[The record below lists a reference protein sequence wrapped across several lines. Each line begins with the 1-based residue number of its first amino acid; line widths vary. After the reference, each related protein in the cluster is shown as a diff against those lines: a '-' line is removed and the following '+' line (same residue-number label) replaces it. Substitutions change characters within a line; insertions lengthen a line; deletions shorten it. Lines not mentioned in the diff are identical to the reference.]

1 MWFVEKK
8 NIFMSYFFI
17 LIGTFIMAF
26 ATNFFYES
34 NHIITGG
41 FTGLSIVIRYL
52 SGKFFDYKIPL
63 WLINLVLNVPL
74 LIFAFKCLGKKFIS
88 RTIIAIGLL
97 SGMLFLTRDLKIKNF
112 DDMMIAALYGGFLN
126 GFGLGLVFR
135 NNSSTGGSDLIA
147 SIINFKHKE
156 ISVAKILFLTDV
168 IVISIGLFVFGIKN
182 AMYAIIAEFITS
194 KVLDVVLEGFIFSK
208 SVFIIS
214 SEPDL
219 IASKILNGLKRGVT
233 SLKGRGMYTK
243 KDKNVLFC
251 VLNAREIFKLKAMI
265 KEIDENAFI
274 IVNDAHEVLGN
285 GFRQLNN

>member
-1 MWFVEKK
+1 MWKK
-8 NIFMSYFFI
+8 DIFMTYFFI
-17 LIGTFIMAF
+17 LIGTFIMAV
-26 ATNFFYES
+26 AANFFYES

-41 FTGLSIVIRYL
+41 FTGLGIVIRYL
-52 SGKFFDYKIPL
+52 SGKFFNYKIPL
-63 WLINLVLNVPL
+63 WMTNLILNVPL
-74 LIFAFKCLGKKFIS
+74 LILGFKCLGKKFIL
-88 RTIIAIGLL
+88 RTILAIGLF
-97 SGMLFLTRDLKIKNF
+97 SSMLYLTRDLKIKNF
-112 DDMMIAALYGGFLN
+112 DDMMISALYGGILT

-135 NNSSTGGSDLIA
+135 KNSSTGGSDLIA
-147 SIINFKHKE
+147 SIINFKRRE

-168 IVISIGLFVFGIKN
+168 IIISIGLFIFGIKN

-194 KVLDVVLEGFIFSK
+194 KVLDLVLEGFIFSK

-214 SEPDL
+214 NNPDL
-219 IASKILNGLKRGVT
+219 IANKILNDLKRGVT
-233 SLKGRGMYTK
+233 SLKGQGMYTR

-274 IVNDAHEVLGN
+274 IVNDAQEVLGN

>member
-1 MWFVEKK
+1 MWKK
-8 NIFMSYFFI
+8 DIFMTYFFI
-17 LIGTFIMAF
+17 LIGTFIMAV
-26 ATNFFYES
+26 AANFFYES

-41 FTGLSIVIRYL
+41 FTGLGIVIRYL
-52 SGKFFDYKIPL
+52 SGKFFNYKIPL
-63 WLINLVLNVPL
+63 WMTNLILNVPL
-74 LIFAFKCLGKKFIS
+74 LILGFKCLGKKFIL
-88 RTIIAIGLL
+88 RTILAIGLF
-97 SGMLFLTRDLKIKNF
+97 SSMLYLTRDLKIKNF
-112 DDMMIAALYGGFLN
+112 DDMMISALYGGILT

-135 NNSSTGGSDLIA
+135 KNSSTGGSDLIA
-147 SIINFKHKE
+147 SIINFKRRE

-168 IVISIGLFVFGIKN
+168 IIISIGLFIFGIKN

-194 KVLDVVLEGFIFSK
+194 KVLDLVLEGFIFSK

-214 SEPDL
+214 NKPDL
-219 IASKILNGLKRGVT
+219 IANKILNDLKRGVT
-233 SLKGRGMYTK
+233 SLKGQGMYTR

-274 IVNDAHEVLGN
+274 IVNDAQEVLGN